1 MRLYDDP
8 GQQAAFD
15 RWVDLTAQLLQK
27 YGPFLIKQ
35 LNDESEKNDKKDMF
49 KPLELEKNAA

>member
-1 MRLYDDP
+1 MRLYEEP
-8 GQQAAFD
+8 GEQAAFE

-35 LNDESEKNDKKDMF
+35 LNDESEKTDKMDIF
-49 KPLELEKNAA
+49 NPLEFEKNAA